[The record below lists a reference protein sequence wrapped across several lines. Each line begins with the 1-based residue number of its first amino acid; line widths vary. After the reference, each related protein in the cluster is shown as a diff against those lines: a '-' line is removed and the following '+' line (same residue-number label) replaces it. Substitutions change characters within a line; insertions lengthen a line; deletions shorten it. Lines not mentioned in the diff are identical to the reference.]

1 MMNANKETMLRRLQ
15 AADFVLHETVLYLD
29 GHPTNQ
35 KALEF
40 FRKAK
45 TAYDELLAEFQ
56 QAFGPQTAYAADGSS
71 PWGWVQG
78 AWPWQNDTPDGGR
91 R

>member
-1 MMNANKETMLRRLQ
+1 MFRTTDAIKAEYPEL
-15 AADFVLHETVLYLD
+15 
-29 GHPTNQ
+29 P
-35 KALEF
+35 ALE
-40 FRKAK
+40 
-45 TAYDELLAEFQ
+45 TYDELLAEFQ

-71 PWGWVQG
+71 PWEWVQG